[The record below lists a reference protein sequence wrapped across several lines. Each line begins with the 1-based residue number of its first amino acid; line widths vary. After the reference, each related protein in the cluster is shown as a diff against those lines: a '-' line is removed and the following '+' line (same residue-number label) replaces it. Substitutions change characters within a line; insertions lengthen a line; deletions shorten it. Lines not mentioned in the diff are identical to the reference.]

1 MWVSFYLWVPASSV
15 NGCST
20 ASCNF
25 GALSGRDEHRYF
37 YSAVLNQRSFFFL
50 SFEHFLIEKH
60 NVRLSSL
67 LFIHVFITYLSR
79 GYRKSCT
86 IFGMRNTAVDKF
98 SQSSHSNLVLFL
110 SFWFTDVFPENGN
123 GVKKDKRQ
131 HSTLGFYQIEE
142 GLAQGQG
149 LWIYCSLLTH
159 GVAKSRTWL
168 NDWTELNW
176 TH

>member
-1 MWVSFYLWVPASSV
+1 MWGIFFLWVPASSV

-37 YSAVLNQRSFFFL
+37 YSAILNQRSIFFL
-50 SFEHFLIEKH
+50 SFAYFLIAKH
-60 NVRLSSL
+60 SVRLSSF
-67 LFIHVFITYLSR
+67 LFTHVFITCLSR

-86 IFGMRNTAVDKF
+86 MLGMRNTAVDKF

-110 SFWFTDVFPENGN
+110 SFWFTDVFPENDN
-123 GVKKDKRQ
+123 GVKKDKRR
-131 HSTLGFYQIEE
+131 HSILGSYQIEE

-149 LWIYCSLLTH
+149 LWIYCSLLTY
-159 GVAKSRTWL
+159 
-168 NDWTELNW
+168 
-176 TH
+176 